1 MNLKQ
6 EFITIQEKETTAR
19 VQQSRV
25 QAVRL
30 KDITKKGV
38 RVYSEGKIG
47 ISGAVGEASDAL
59 LLEQAEQNLSAGIA
73 YPYPLTKEYKDHRNY
88 NEAPLSSKEVLE
100 YAEEVLAVLR
110 NEYPDFSFSEFVASN
125 EINVQI
131 RNSEGLDLVYQDAF
145 FNIQLILKEKA
156 TANLF
161 DGGLSYL
168 SRQVDIER
176 FLNFNRG
183 FLEAYRN
190 KVDLPKDRRLPVFT
204 IGTSSINGFL
214 GRALHGERFAKGS
227 SLFSGKLGEKLFSE
241 RVTLDLMRDPQCS
254 LRPFFDAEGVVLPN
268 DTLSLIENGKLVRVL
283 TDKKTAQLYDL
294 EHTGAATGAYD
305 DPPTIDGAHGQSL
318 AFRTDSQDV
327 KGVLAGQPGIFAF
340 IFSGGDFTA
349 DGSYA
354 TPVQIS
360 FLFDGER
367 LIGKLPEFTMRSHI
381 NKMLGEDYI
390 GTFDNNSLYLGDIPS
405 QLQGYFMDIV
415 K

>member
-1 MNLKQ
+1 M
-6 EFITIQEKETTAR
+6 TIQEKETTAR

-73 YPYPLTKEYKDHRNY
+73 YPYPLTKDYKDHRNY

-176 FLNFNRG
+176 FLNFN
-183 FLEAYRN
+183 
-190 KVDLPKDRRLPVFT
+190 
-204 IGTSSINGFL
+204 
-214 GRALHGERFAKGS
+214 
-227 SLFSGKLGEKLFSE
+227 
-241 RVTLDLMRDPQCS
+241 
-254 LRPFFDAEGVVLPN
+254 
-268 DTLSLIENGKLVRVL
+268 
-283 TDKKTAQLYDL
+283 
-294 EHTGAATGAYD
+294 
-305 DPPTIDGAHGQSL
+305 
-318 AFRTDSQDV
+318 
-327 KGVLAGQPGIFAF
+327 
-340 IFSGGDFTA
+340 
-349 DGSYA
+349 
-354 TPVQIS
+354 
-360 FLFDGER
+360 
-367 LIGKLPEFTMRSHI
+367 
-381 NKMLGEDYI
+381 
-390 GTFDNNSLYLGDIPS
+390 
-405 QLQGYFMDIV
+405 
-415 K
+415 